1 MMSVAITDVKIPF
14 RGRLV
19 EGTISIEDG
28 RIVRIG
34 KASLAPKTEN
44 TIEGRGL
51 VTLPGLIN
59 VHVHLRDMEL
69 TYKEDFTSGT
79 LAAAAGGFTTVL
91 DMPNTKPTTSSAERL
106 RDKVVR
112 ARSMI
117 NVNVGFYGNLPA
129 SPIEQRQMKG
139 AGAIGFKL
147 YMNDPEP
154 DSWHRDPALLL
165 NSLKGSASIGMIVA
179 CHAEPGFQIAKLQTR
194 YQETG
199 RNSLRDLIRTH
210 SPRFEAEAIRAIT
223 NMARQARSKIHI
235 CHVSTRQALS
245 RIIAARR
252 SGTKVTCEVAPH
264 HLFLDQREFAARR
277 GLALMVPPLRTIR
290 DANALWK
297 SLINGQIDVVADDH
311 APHTLEEKTTEDV
324 WNLKPGV
331 PGLETTLPL
340 LLTKLHHDRVSLTRI
355 TEWLARRPAAMFGL
369 KRKGRLAVGMDADLV
384 LVDPKE
390 RFRINSAEFLS
401 KAHFSPFDGRECVGR
416 AVLTM
421 VGGHVVYDHGEVVE
435 MRQGRI
441 LTHEA

>member
-1 MMSVAITDVKIPF
+1 MSITVTDVKIPF

-19 EGTISIEDG
+19 EGAISIEDG
-28 RIVRIG
+28 RISKIG
-34 KASLAPKTEN
+34 KASVAPETEKTIN
-44 TIEGRGL
+44 GKGL
-51 VTLPGLIN
+51 VALPGLIN

-69 TYKEDFTSGT
+69 AYKEDFTSGT

-91 DMPNTKPTTSSAERL
+91 DMPNTKPTTDSAERL
-106 RDKVVR
+106 RDKVAR

-117 NVNVGFYGNLPA
+117 NVNVGFYGSLPA
-129 SPIEQRQMKG
+129 SPIEQHQMKG

-165 NSLKGSASIGMIVA
+165 NSLKGSTSIGMIVA
-179 CHAEPGFQIAKLQTR
+179 CHAELGSQIAKLQTR

-199 RNSLRDLIRTH
+199 RNSLRDLVRTH
-210 SPRFEAEAIRAIT
+210 SPRIEAEAIRAIT
-223 NMARQARSKIHI
+223 SLARQARSKVHI
-235 CHVSTRQALS
+235 CHLSTRRALS
-245 RIIAARR
+245 RIIVARR
-252 SGTKVTCEVAPH
+252 VGTKVTCEVAPH
-264 HLFLDQREFAARR
+264 HLFLDQRELLAKG
-277 GLALMVPPLRTIR
+277 GLALMVPPLRNTR
-290 DANALWK
+290 DAKALWK
-297 SLINGQIDVVADDH
+297 SLINRQIDVVADDH

-324 WNLKPGV
+324 WNLKPGI

-340 LLTKLHHDRVSLTRI
+340 LMTKLHHDQISLTRI

-384 LVDPKE
+384 LVDLKE
-390 RFRINSAEFLS
+390 RFRIDSAEFLS

-435 MRQGRI
+435 MRQGRV